1 MHLFSATYLGP
12 DCRARSLSWDAQTSS
27 SSAMSSNSFPKP
39 TSVFQGPLLEERAWN
54 TSSGRKPGGFLVR
67 CTSSDFCWYA
77 PLLLASQEWAPP
89 AILKGERCCPSVEAQ
104 LYPQSYSFSHYSEFM
119 PIGEGTNRLI
129 NWQFCLFRL
138 SSRTS
143 KSMLSCK
150 QLLYF
155 PKLSKGCLG
164 VKKAIIS
171 SSLQKFLPRLSTLPL
186 SV

>member
-1 MHLFSATYLGP
+1 MPRPPPLQSCPPTLFPSRPIA
-12 DCRARSLSWDAQTSS
+12 SL
-27 SSAMSSNSFPKP
+27 
-39 TSVFQGPLLEERAWN
+39 FQGPLLEEHAWN
-54 TSSGRKPGGFLVR
+54 TSSERKPGGFLVR
-67 CTSSDFCWYA
+67 CTSSDSCWYGRIV

-89 AILKGERCCPSVEAQ
+89 AISKGEPCCPSVEAQ

-119 PIGEGTNRLI
+119 AIGEGVNRLI

-155 PKLSKGCLG
+155 PKLSTGCLG
-164 VKKAIIS
+164 VR
-171 SSLQKFLPRLSTLPL
+171 FLPRLSTLPL

>member
-1 MHLFSATYLGP
+1 MPRPPPLQPCPPTLFPSRPIA
-12 DCRARSLSWDAQTSS
+12 
-27 SSAMSSNSFPKP
+27 
-39 TSVFQGPLLEERAWN
+39 SVFQGPLLEERAWN

-155 PKLSKGCLG
+155 PKLSKGCLD